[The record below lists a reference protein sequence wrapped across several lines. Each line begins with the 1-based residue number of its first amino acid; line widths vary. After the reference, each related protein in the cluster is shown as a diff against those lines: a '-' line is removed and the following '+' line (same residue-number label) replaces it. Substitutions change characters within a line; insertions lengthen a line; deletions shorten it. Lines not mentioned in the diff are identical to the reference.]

1 MAGMSD
7 QNRLVEIERK
17 AFRESLQDGLMEILL
32 GAILIGMAA
41 ASINIFLVV
50 IYLVPLIFWK
60 PISEAA
66 RRRFTYQ
73 RIGYFRLRQDP
84 ARKVLPGVFLYQ
96 ALVFV
101 IIGIALLVAFGDFTD
116 PSLWS
121 QAMPVIFA
129 LMLVG
134 AFMYTA
140 GRTGSR
146 RPYIYASVS
155 ILAGSLFSIMDFGD
169 LDFRY
174 LFGEFGAGLVLY
186 FAFMG
191 TLLLITGIIQ
201 FSSFMRKNPA
211 VPDEAV
217 TLNEAQ

>member
-1 MAGMSD
+1 MPVQD
-7 QNRLVEIERK
+7 NLVEIERK

-32 GAILIGMAA
+32 GTILVGMAA
-41 ASINIFLVV
+41 ASINILLVV

-60 PISEAA
+60 PISEVA
-66 RRRFTYQ
+66 RRRFTYR
-73 RIGYFRLRQDP
+73 RIGYFSLRQDP

-101 IIGIALLVAFGDFTD
+101 AIGIALLVIFGDFTD
-116 PSLWS
+116 PGLWFR
-121 QAMPVIFA
+121 AMPVIFA

-134 AFMYTA
+134 AFLYTA
-140 GRTGSR
+140 GKTGSR

-155 ILAGSLFSIMDFGD
+155 IMAGSAFSILEFGG

-191 TLLLITGIIQ
+191 GLLLIAGIIQ
-201 FSSFMRKNPA
+201 FFSFVRKYPVA
-211 VPDEAV
+211 PDETVMVKDAP
-217 TLNEAQ
+217 